1 MAEALFSVLIEQLAS
16 IIQKQV
22 QQEVRLVVGVEKE
35 VAKLTSNFKTIEVV
49 LKNAEE
55 RQVKEVDVR
64 QWLERLKDV
73 SYEMDDLLDEWSPEI
88 LKQQIQQ
95 QEAGNAG
102 STSTTKKVCF
112 CVPAPWFCF
121 GQVSQVTLRRDI
133 AVKIKELNERLAL
146 IASERQNYNFQYT
159 KREIERQK
167 SSSFVDKT
175 FGRVDEKDKVVEKLL
190 SGSGQGGAT
199 CLVIP
204 IIGMGGIGKT
214 TLAQLAY
221 NDEKV
226 QGHFHTRIWVCVSDP
241 FDEIK
246 IAKAI
251 IEGMKKET
259 PASNELHTL
268 KSIIHESVKGK
279 KFLLV
284 LDDVWNQDYLKW
296 EQLKLP
302 LQNGAVGSRILVT
315 TRKEEV
321 ARMVGVS
328 TDMVNLEVL
337 SEDNCWALFY
347 HIALADREKNESNGL
362 ESIGKQI
369 VKKCK
374 GLPLA
379 AKALGGLMRY
389 KKMRKEWEDVLNN
402 EIWELDG
409 VEEQVFQPLL
419 LSYYDLAPA
428 IKRCLLYCVI
438 FPKDYNIVKDE
449 LIELWMS
456 QNYLNSIGN
465 KEKEA
470 VGEMYFDNLVMRSFF
485 QEFEKDNLGNITG
498 CKMHDVVHDFLQF
511 LTKNEC
517 LVLEAEDG
525 NNKRIMEFDGYKKVR
540 HLTLMF
546 APNGPLI
553 PSSLCNCKNLWT
565 LATFDSKITSFGR
578 ELISQ
583 VKCLRML
590 NLSHNSLKEVPNKVG
605 ELAHL
610 RYLDLSYNH
619 DLMKLPDTNLINLQ
633 TLRLI
638 YCWALEILPEGMGKL
653 INLQHLH
660 VMGCVDLKLPKGIA
674 RLKSLRMLDVV
685 YIHGNDD
692 VDNNKEALFEL
703 SDLRNMDQLRGSFC
717 IWFGTDLKDVRQA
730 EKGHLVNKN
739 CLVSLKLSFFSD
751 TWQPK
756 PIQEETMNAL
766 QPPPNLES
774 LFIEGYCG
782 TTLRP
787 HWMTSLNKLRSLTL
801 QYCHFVECVPPLG
814 RLESLE
820 VLVIYKWPRVKKV
833 GVEFLGIDGTIETQ
847 TSSSPLILFPN
858 LKTLLFDSLYTWE
871 EWEGMTG
878 WSEEGDSQNTIT
890 IMPCLSSLLIYDCG
904 VLRTLPNFLRNT
916 PLKKL
921 VIDENYYPT
930 LAQGCRKE
938 GGEWP
943 KISHIP
949 NIKVGKEFVQKD
961 GVYQIDDDEMP
972 SVASTS
978 SSGIKKFL
986 KNCLGLGLAL
996 PGQALI
1002 RANDPHFQILAVEG
1016 IFWHAKRKVSFEF
1029 TL

>member
-1 MAEALFSVLIEQLAS
+1 MAEALISVLLEQLAS
-16 IIQKQV
+16 II
-22 QQEVRLVVGVEKE
+22 QQEVRLVVGVKKE
-35 VAKLTSNFKTIEVV
+35 VAKLTSNFKDIEVV
-49 LKNAEE
+49 LENAEE

-73 SYEMDDLLDEWSPEI
+73 SYEMDDVLDKWSTEI
-88 LKQQIQQ
+88 LKHHIQK

-102 STSTTKKVCF
+102 STSTIKKVCF
-112 CVPAPWFCF
+112 CIPAPWFCF
-121 GQVSQVTLRRDI
+121 GRQVVLCHDI

-146 IASERQNYNFQYT
+146 IASERQKYDFQSA
-159 KREIERQK
+159 KRGIEQIERQK

-175 FGRVDEKDKVVEKLL
+175 FGRVDEKDKVVEKLV
-190 SGSGQGGAT
+190 SGNGQGGET

-226 QGHFHTRIWVCVSDP
+226 QAHFNSRIWVCVSDP

-251 IEGMKKET
+251 IEGLTKET
-259 PASNELHTL
+259 PTSNELQTL

-284 LDDVWNQDYLKW
+284 LDDVWNQDYGKW

-321 ARMVGVS
+321 ARMVGAHH
-328 TDMVNLEVL
+328 MVNLEVL
-337 SEDNCWALFY
+337 SEENCWALFY
-347 HIALADREKNESNGL
+347 HIALADREKNESKVL
-362 ESIGKQI
+362 EFIGKEI

-374 GLPLA
+374 GLPLL
-379 AKALGGLMRY
+379 AKTMGGLMRY
-389 KKMRKEWEDVLNN
+389 KKTKKEWEDVLNSK
-402 EIWELDG
+402 IWKLDV

-438 FPKDYNIVKDE
+438 FPKDYEIAKDE

-456 QNYLNSIGN
+456 QNYLNSIEN

-470 VGEMYFDNLVMRSFF
+470 VGEIYFNNLVTRSFF
-485 QEFEKDNLGNITG
+485 QEFEEDELGNITG

-517 LVLEAEDG
+517 LVLEAEGG

-546 APNGPLI
+546 APEGPLI
-553 PSSLCNCKNLWT
+553 SSSLCICKNLRT
-565 LATFDSKITSFGR
+565 LATFDSKITSFGQ

-583 VKCLRML
+583 VKCLRTL
-590 NLSHNSLKEVPNKVG
+590 NLRRNSLKEVPNEIG
-605 ELAHL
+605 ELIHL
-610 RYLDLSYNH
+610 RYLDLSDND
-619 DLMKLPDTNLINLQ
+619 DLMKLPDTVCNLINLQ

-638 YCWALEILPEGMGKL
+638 RCTNLERLPEGMGKL

-660 VMGCVDLKLPKGIA
+660 VRWCRSLKLPKGIA
-674 RLKSLRMLDVV
+674 RLTSLQTLDEV
-685 YIHGNDD
+685 YIRGNDD

-703 SDLRNMDQLRGSFC
+703 SDLGNMDQLRGSFQ
-717 IWFGTDLKDVRQA
+717 IEFLEDLKDARQA
-730 EKGHLVNKN
+730 EQAHLVNKN
-739 CLVSLKLSFFSD
+739 CLVSLELRFFFGGTDEIPLVAS
-751 TWQPK
+751 
-756 PIQEETMNAL
+756 QEETLNAL

-774 LFIEGYCG
+774 FSIYHYSG

-801 QYCHFVECVPPLG
+801 QYCNFVEFVPPLG

-820 VLVIYKWPRVKKV
+820 VFYIVSWSRVKKV

-847 TSSSPLILFPN
+847 TSSSPLILFPS
-858 LKTLLFDSLYTWE
+858 LKTLQFYSMPMWE

-878 WSEEGDSQNTIT
+878 WSEEEDSQKTIT
-890 IMPCLSSLLIYDCG
+890 IMPCLSSLQIYNCG

-916 PLKKL
+916 HHLKEL
-921 VIDENYYPT
+921 VIDGYNCSPT
-930 LAQGCRKE
+930 LAQGCRK
-938 GGEWP
+938 GRGEWP

-949 NIKVGKEFVQKD
+949 NIKVGFEFVQKD
-961 GVYQIDDDEMP
+961 GVYQADDDETP
-972 SVASTS
+972 SAASTS
-978 SSGIKKFL
+978 SSG
-986 KNCLGLGLAL
+986 N
-996 PGQALI
+996 
-1002 RANDPHFQILAVEG
+1002 VY
-1016 IFWHAKRKVSFEF
+1016 
-1029 TL
+1029 

>member
-1 MAEALFSVLIEQLAS
+1 MAEALISVLLEQLAS
-16 IIQKQV
+16 IIQ
-22 QQEVRLVVGVEKE
+22 QEVRLVMGVRKE
-35 VAKLTSNFKTIEVV
+35 VAKLTSNFKDIEVV
-49 LKNAEE
+49 LENAEE

-73 SYEMDDLLDEWSPEI
+73 SYEMDDVLDKWSTEI
-88 LKQQIQQ
+88 LKQHIQK

-112 CVPAPWFCF
+112 CIPTPWFCF
-121 GQVSQVTLRRDI
+121 GRQVVLRHDI

-146 IASERQNYNFQYT
+146 IASERQKYDFQST
-159 KREIERQK
+159 KRRIEQIERQK
-167 SSSFVDKT
+167 SSSFIDKT
-175 FGRVDEKDKVVEKLL
+175 FGRVDEKDRVVEKLV
-190 SGSGQGGAT
+190 SGNGQGGAT

-226 QGHFHTRIWVCVSDP
+226 QAHFNTRIWVCVSDP

-251 IEGMKKET
+251 IEGLTKET
-259 PASNELHTL
+259 PASNELQTL

-284 LDDVWNQDYLKW
+284 LDDVWNQDYGKW

-321 ARMVGVS
+321 ARMVGAHHI
-328 TDMVNLEVL
+328 VNLEVL
-337 SEDNCWALFY
+337 SEENCWALFY
-347 HIALADREKNESNGL
+347 HIALADREKNESKVL
-362 ESIGKQI
+362 EFIGKEI

-374 GLPLA
+374 GLPLL
-379 AKALGGLMRY
+379 AKTMGGLMRY
-389 KKMRKEWEDVLNN
+389 KKTKKEWEDVLNSK
-402 EIWELDG
+402 IWKLDV

-438 FPKDYNIVKDE
+438 FPKDYEIAKDE
-449 LIELWMS
+449 LIELWIS
-456 QNYLNSIGN
+456 QNYLNSIEN

-485 QEFEKDNLGNITG
+485 QEFQKDDLGNIMG

-517 LVLEAEDG
+517 LVLEAEGG
-525 NNKRIMEFDGYKKVR
+525 NNKRIMEFDGYNKVR

-546 APNGPLI
+546 APEGPLI
-553 PSSLCNCKNLWT
+553 PSSLCNCKNLRT
-565 LATFDSKITSFGR
+565 LATFDSKIASFGR

-583 VKCLRML
+583 VKCLRTL
-590 NLSHNSLKEVPNKVG
+590 NLRRNSLKEVPNEVG

-610 RYLDLSYNH
+610 RYLDLSSNH
-619 DLMKLPDTNLINLQ
+619 DLMKLPDTMCNLINLQ
-633 TLRLI
+633 TLRLMS
-638 YCWALEILPEGMGKL
+638 CWALERLPEGMGKL

-660 VMGCVDLKLPKGIA
+660 VRWCRRLKLPKGIA
-674 RLKSLRMLDVV
+674 RLTSLRTLDEVC
-685 YIHGNDD
+685 IHDDDD

-703 SDLRNMDQLRGSFC
+703 SDLRNMDQLRGSFR
-717 IWFGTDLKDVRQA
+717 IWFKKDLKDARQA
-730 EKGHLVNKN
+730 EKAHLVNKN
-739 CLVSLKLSFFSD
+739 CLVSLEFKFPLAD
-751 TWQPK
+751 ETAQH
-756 PIQEETMNAL
+756 IAEETLNAL

-774 LFIEGYCG
+774 LSISGYRG

-801 QYCHFVECVPPLG
+801 EYCQFVEFVPPLG

-820 VLVIYKWPRVKKV
+820 VLIIFSWDRLKKV

-847 TSSSPLILFPN
+847 TSSSPLILFPS
-858 LKTLLFDSLYTWE
+858 LKRLEFNYMPMWE

-878 WSEEGDSQNTIT
+878 WSEEEDSHKTIT
-890 IMPCLSSLLIYDCG
+890 IMPSLSSLQITDCR
-904 VLRTLPNFLRNT
+904 VLKTLPNFLRNT
-916 PLKKL
+916 PLKEL
-921 VIDENYYPT
+921 VIDEECSPA
-930 LAQGCRKE
+930 LAQGCRK
-938 GGEWP
+938 GRGEWP

-949 NIKVGKEFVQKD
+949 NIEVGFEFVQKD
-961 GVYQIDDDEMP
+961 GVYQIDDDEP
-972 SVASTS
+972 PRAASTS
-978 SSGIKKFL
+978 SSGIKKIL
-986 KNCLGLGLAL
+986 KNCLGLGLSL
-996 PGQALI
+996 PG
-1002 RANDPHFQILAVEG
+1002 
-1016 IFWHAKRKVSFEF
+1016 
-1029 TL
+1029 

>member
-1 MAEALFSVLIEQLAS
+1 MAEALISVLIEQLAS

-49 LKNAEE
+49 LNNAEE

-73 SYEMDDLLDEWSPEI
+73 SYEMDDLLDEWSTEI

-95 QEAGNAG
+95 QEEAGNAS

-112 CVPAPWFCF
+112 CIPAPWFCF

-146 IASERQNYNFQYT
+146 IVSERQNYNFQYT
-159 KREIERQK
+159 KREIEQIERQK

-214 TLAQLAY
+214 TFAQLAY

-226 QGHFHTRIWVCVSDP
+226 QAHFHTRIWVCVSDP

-251 IEGMKKET
+251 IEGLKKET

-302 LQNGAVGSRILVT
+302 LQNGAAGSRILVT

-321 ARMVGVS
+321 ARMVGAF

-347 HIALADREKNESNGL
+347 HIALSDREKNESNGL

-379 AKALGGLMRY
+379 AKALGGLMRC
-389 KKMRKEWEDVLNN
+389 KKTRKEWEDVLNSK
-402 EIWELDG
+402 IWEVDE

-428 IKRCLLYCVI
+428 IKRCLLHCVI

-517 LVLEAEDG
+517 LVLEAEGG

-590 NLSHNSLKEVPNKVG
+590 NLSHNSLKEVPNEVG
-605 ELAHL
+605 ELTHL

-619 DLMKLPDTNLINLQ
+619 DLMKLPNTMCNLINLQ

-638 YCWALEILPEGMGKL
+638 YCGALEILPEGMRKL

-660 VMGCVDLKLPKGIA
+660 VWGCRSLKLPKGIA
-674 RLKSLRMLDVV
+674 RLTSLRMLDVV
-685 YIHGNDD
+685 YIHGDD
-692 VDNNKEALFEL
+692 GVDNNKEALFEL
-703 SDLRNMDQLRGSFC
+703 SDLRNIDQLRGSFC

-730 EKGHLVNKN
+730 EKAHLVNKN
-739 CLVSLKLSFFSD
+739 CLA
-751 TWQPK
+751 T
-756 PIQEETMNAL
+756 
-766 QPPPNLES
+766 
-774 LFIEGYCG
+774 
-782 TTLRP
+782 
-787 HWMTSLNKLRSLTL
+787 
-801 QYCHFVECVPPLG
+801 
-814 RLESLE
+814 
-820 VLVIYKWPRVKKV
+820 
-833 GVEFLGIDGTIETQ
+833 
-847 TSSSPLILFPN
+847 
-858 LKTLLFDSLYTWE
+858 
-871 EWEGMTG
+871 
-878 WSEEGDSQNTIT
+878 
-890 IMPCLSSLLIYDCG
+890 
-904 VLRTLPNFLRNT
+904 
-916 PLKKL
+916 
-921 VIDENYYPT
+921 
-930 LAQGCRKE
+930 
-938 GGEWP
+938 
-943 KISHIP
+943 
-949 NIKVGKEFVQKD
+949 
-961 GVYQIDDDEMP
+961 
-972 SVASTS
+972 VA
-978 SSGIKKFL
+978 
-986 KNCLGLGLAL
+986 
-996 PGQALI
+996 
-1002 RANDPHFQILAVEG
+1002 PHFGPIG
-1016 IFWHAKRKVSFEF
+1016 
-1029 TL
+1029 

>member
-1 MAEALFSVLIEQLAS
+1 MAEALISVLIEQLAS

-22 QQEVRLVVGVEKE
+22 LQEVRLVVGVEKE
-35 VAKLTSNFKTIEVV
+35 VAKLTSNFETIEVV

-55 RQVKEVDVR
+55 RQVKEMDVR

-73 SYEMDDLLDEWSPEI
+73 SYEMDDVLDEWSTEI

-95 QEAGNAG
+95 QEKEAGNAG

-112 CVPAPWFCF
+112 CIPAPWFCF

-146 IASERQNYNFQYT
+146 IASERQNFNLQYT
-159 KREIERQK
+159 KREIEQIVREK

-190 SGSGQGGAT
+190 SGSGQGEAT

-226 QGHFHTRIWVCVSDP
+226 QAHFNNRIWVCVSDP

-251 IEGMKKET
+251 IEGLKKET
-259 PASNELHTL
+259 PASNELQTL
-268 KSIIHESVKGK
+268 KSIIDESVKGK

-284 LDDVWNQDYLKW
+284 LDDVWNQDYSKW
-296 EQLKLP
+296 KQLMLP

-321 ARMVGVS
+321 ARMVVGAS
-328 TDMVNLEVL
+328 TDIVNLEVL
-337 SEDNCWALFY
+337 SEENCWALFY
-347 HIALADREKNESNGL
+347 HIALADREKRESKVL
-362 ESIGKQI
+362 EFIGKEI

-374 GLPLA
+374 GLPLV
-379 AKALGGLMRY
+379 AKTLGGLMRY
-389 KKMRKEWEDVLNN
+389 KKTRKEWEDVLNSK
-402 EIWELDG
+402 IWELDV

-438 FPKDYNIVKDE
+438 FPKDYEIAKDE

-456 QNYLNSIGN
+456 QNYLNSIRN
-465 KEKEA
+465 KEKEV

-485 QEFEKDNLGNITG
+485 QEFKKDDLGNITG

-517 LVLEAEDG
+517 LVLEAEGG
-525 NNKRIMEFDGYKKVR
+525 NTTKRRMEFNGDNKFR
-540 HLTLMF
+540 HLTLIF
-546 APNGPLI
+546 APKGPLI
-553 PSSLCNCKNLWT
+553 PSSLCNYKNLWT
-565 LATFDSKITSFGR
+565 LATFDSKITSFGQ

-583 VKCLRML
+583 VKCLRTL
-590 NLSHNSLKEVPNKVG
+590 NLSSNSITEVPNEVG

-610 RYLDLSYNH
+610 RYLDLSWNYR
-619 DLMKLPDTNLINLQ
+619 LIKLPDTVCNLINLQ

-638 YCWALEILPEGMGKL
+638 NCMALERLPEGMGKL
-653 INLQHLH
+653 INLQHLY
-660 VMGCVDLKLPKGIA
+660 VMGCFRLKLPKGIA
-674 RLKSLRMLDVV
+674 RLTSLRRLDEVC
-685 YIHGNDD
+685 IHGDDD

-703 SDLRNMDQLRGSFC
+703 SDLRNMDQLRGSFR
-717 IWFGTDLKDVRQA
+717 IEFLEDLKDARQA
-730 EKGHLVNKN
+730 EKAHLVNKN
-739 CLVSLKLSFFSD
+739 CLVSLEFKFPSVR
-751 TWQPK
+751 TMQH
-756 PIQEETMNAL
+756 IEEEIVNAL
-766 QPPPNLES
+766 QPHPNLES
-774 LFIEGYCG
+774 LSIIHYNG

-801 QYCHFVECVPPLG
+801 DFFKFVEFVPPLG

-820 VLVIYKWPRVKKV
+820 VLKIEDWRSLKKV

-847 TSSSPLILFPN
+847 TSSSSSLILFPS
-858 LKTLLFDSLYTWE
+858 LKRLEFTNMSMWE

-878 WSEEGDSQNTIT
+878 WSEEEDSHKTIT
-890 IMPCLSSLLIYDCG
+890 IMASLSSLRIIYCPS
-904 VLRTLPNFLRNT
+904 LKTLPNFLRNT
-916 PLKKL
+916 PLKDL
-921 VIDENYYPT
+921 VIDHYFPRT
-930 LAQGCRKE
+930 LAQGCRK
-938 GGEWP
+938 GRGEWP

-949 NIKVGKEFVQKD
+949 NIKVHGKFVQKD
-961 GVYQIDDDEMP
+961 GVYQIDDDETT
-972 SVASTS
+972 SATSTS

-986 KNCLGLGLAL
+986 
-996 PGQALI
+996 
-1002 RANDPHFQILAVEG
+1002 
-1016 IFWHAKRKVSFEF
+1016 
-1029 TL
+1029 

>member
-1 MAEALFSVLIEQLAS
+1 MAEALISVLLEQLAS

-22 QQEVRLVVGVEKE
+22 EQEVTLVVGVKKE
-35 VAKLTSNFKTIEVV
+35 VAKLSHNFKAIQVV
-49 LKNAEE
+49 LEDAEE
-55 RQVKEVDVR
+55 RQVKELNVKY
-64 QWLERLKDV
+64 WLDSLKDV
-73 SYEMDDLLDEWSPEI
+73 SYEMDDVLDEWSTEI
-88 LKQQIQQ
+88 LKQHIQKQ
-95 QEAGNAG
+95 EKEAGNAG

-112 CVPAPWFCF
+112 CIPAPWFCV
-121 GQVSQVTLRRDI
+121 GQVSQVILRRDI

-146 IASERQNYNFQYT
+146 IANERQNYNFQYM
-159 KREIERQK
+159 KRGSEQTERQK

-175 FGRVDEKDKVVEKLL
+175 FGRVDEKEILVKKLL
-190 SGSGQGGAT
+190 SESGQGGAT

-226 QGHFHTRIWVCVSDP
+226 QAHFDNRIWVCVSDP

-251 IEGMKKET
+251 IDGLKKENS
-259 PASNELHTL
+259 PASNELQIL
-268 KSIIHESVKGK
+268 LQFIHESVKGM

-284 LDDVWNQDYLKW
+284 LDDVWNQDYRKW

-302 LQNGAVGSRILVT
+302 LQNGALGSRILVT

-321 ARMVGVS
+321 ARMMGAS
-328 TDMVNLEVL
+328 TDIVNLKVL
-337 SEDNCWALFY
+337 SEENCWALFY
-347 HIALADREKNESNGL
+347 HIALADRERNESKGL
-362 ESIGKQI
+362 EFIGKEI

-389 KKMRKEWEDVLNN
+389 KEMRKQWEDVLNSK
-402 EIWELDG
+402 IWEVDG

-419 LSYYDLAPA
+419 LSYYDLAPT

-485 QEFEKDNLGNITG
+485 QEFEEDELGNITG

-517 LVLEAEDG
+517 LVLEAEGG

-540 HLTLMF
+540 HLTLML
-546 APNGPLI
+546 APYGPLI
-553 PSSLCNCKNLWT
+553 PSSLCNCKNLRT
-565 LATFDSKITSFGR
+565 LATFDSKIASFGR

-583 VKCLRML
+583 VKCLRTL
-590 NLSHNSLKEVPNKVG
+590 NLRRNSLKEVPNEIG
-605 ELAHL
+605 ELIHL
-610 RYLDLSYNH
+610 RYLDLSNND
-619 DLMKLPDTNLINLQ
+619 DLMKLPDIVCNLINLQ
-633 TLRLI
+633 TLRLVG
-638 YCWALEILPEGMGKL
+638 CTNLERLPEGIGKL

-660 VMGCVDLKLPKGIA
+660 VKYCPSLKLPKGIA
-674 RLKSLRMLDVV
+674 RLTSLQTLDEV
-685 YIHGNDD
+685 YIRGNDD

-703 SDLRNMDQLRGSFC
+703 SDLRNMEQLRGSFQ
-717 IWFGTDLKDVRQA
+717 IEFLEDLKDARQA
-730 EKGHLVNKN
+730 EQAHLVNKN
-739 CLVSLKLSFFSD
+739 CLVSLELRFFFGGTDEIPLVAS
-751 TWQPK
+751 
-756 PIQEETMNAL
+756 QEETLNAL

-774 LFIEGYCG
+774 FSIYHYSG

-801 QYCHFVECVPPLG
+801 RYCKFVEFVPPLG

-820 VLVIYKWPRVKKV
+820 VLKIHAWDSLKKV

-847 TSSSPLILFPN
+847 TSSSPLILFPS
-858 LKTLLFDSLYTWE
+858 LKTLQFSHLYKWE

-878 WSEEGDSQNTIT
+878 WSEEEDSHKTIT
-890 IMPCLSSLLIYDCG
+890 LMPCLSSLRIISCYSLK
-904 VLRTLPNFLRNT
+904 TLPNFLRNT
-916 PLKKL
+916 PLKEL
-921 VIDENYYPT
+921 AIDEHWSPT
-930 LAQGCRKE
+930 SPVAQGCRK
-938 GGEWP
+938 GRGEWP

-949 NIKVGKEFVQKD
+949 NIKVGFEFVQKD
-961 GVYQIDDDEMP
+961 GVYQADDDETP
-972 SVASTS
+972 SAASTS
-978 SSGIKKFL
+978 SSG
-986 KNCLGLGLAL
+986 N
-996 PGQALI
+996 
-1002 RANDPHFQILAVEG
+1002 VY
-1016 IFWHAKRKVSFEF
+1016 
-1029 TL
+1029 

>member
-1 MAEALFSVLIEQLAS
+1 MAEALISVLIEQLAS

-35 VAKLTSNFKTIEVV
+35 LAKLTSNFKTIEVV

-73 SYEMDDLLDEWSPEI
+73 SYEMDDLLDEWSTEI

-95 QEAGNAG
+95 QEEEAGNAG

-112 CVPAPWFCF
+112 CIPAPWFCF
-121 GQVSQVTLRRDI
+121 GQVSQVTLRLDI

-146 IASERQNYNFQYT
+146 IASERQNFNLQYT
-159 KREIERQK
+159 TREIEQIERQK

-204 IIGMGGIGKT
+204 ITGMGGIGKT

-226 QGHFHTRIWVCVSDP
+226 QAHFHTRIWVCVSDP

-251 IEGMKKET
+251 IEGLKKET

-284 LDDVWNQDYLKW
+284 LDDVWNQDYRKW

-321 ARMVGVS
+321 ARMVGAS
-328 TDMVNLEVL
+328 TDMVNLDVL
-337 SEDNCWALFY
+337 SEENCWALFY
-347 HIALADREKNESNGL
+347 HIALSDREKNESNGL

-389 KKMRKEWEDVLNN
+389 KKTRKEWEDVLNSK
-402 EIWELDG
+402 IWEVDG

-419 LSYYDLAPA
+419 LSYYDLAPT

-470 VGEMYFDNLVMRSFF
+470 IGEMYFDNLVMRSFF
-485 QEFEKDNLGNITG
+485 QEFEKDGLGNITG

-517 LVLEAEDG
+517 FVFEAEGG
-525 NNKRIMEFDGYKKVR
+525 NNKRIMEFDGYNKVR

-546 APNGPLI
+546 APEGPLI
-553 PSSLCNCKNLWT
+553 PSSLCNCKNLRT
-565 LATFDSKITSFGR
+565 LATFDSKITNFGR

-583 VKCLRML
+583 VKCLRTL
-590 NLSHNSLKEVPNKVG
+590 NLSRNSLKEVPNEVG

-610 RYLDLSYNH
+610 RYLDLSDNVH
-619 DLMKLPDTNLINLQ
+619 LMKLPDTMCNLINLQ

-638 YCWALEILPEGMGKL
+638 WCTNLERLPEGMGKL

-660 VMGCVDLKLPKGIA
+660 VKYCPSLKLPKGIA
-674 RLKSLRMLDVV
+674 RLTSLRRLDEV
-685 YIHGNDD
+685 YIRGNDD

-703 SDLRNMDQLRGSFC
+703 SDLRNMDQLRGSFR
-717 IWFGTDLKDVRQA
+717 IEFLEDLKDARQA
-730 EKGHLVNKN
+730 EQAHLVNKN
-739 CLVSLKLSFFSD
+739 CLVSLEFEFPLA
-751 TWQPK
+751 
-756 PIQEETMNAL
+756 EETEQHIEEETVNAL
-766 QPPPNLES
+766 QPHPNLES
-774 LFIEGYCG
+774 LSIKFYSG
-782 TTLRP
+782 TRLRP

-801 QYCHFVECVPPLG
+801 KYCKFVEFVPPLG

-820 VLVIYKWPRVKKV
+820 VLIIVNWERLKKV

-847 TSSSPLILFPN
+847 TSSSPLILFPS
-858 LKTLLFDSLYTWE
+858 LKRLEFNDMPMWE

-878 WSEEGDSQNTIT
+878 WSEEEDSHKTIT
-890 IMPCLSSLLIYDCG
+890 IMPSLSSLLIYNCG

-916 PLKKL
+916 HHLKEL
-921 VIDENYYPT
+921 VIDEGFHYPKSPV
-930 LAQGCRKE
+930 AQGCQKGR
-938 GGEWP
+938 GEWP

-949 NIKVGKEFVQKD
+949 NIKVGYEFVQKD

-972 SVASTS
+972 SAASTS
-978 SSGIKKFL
+978 SSG
-986 KNCLGLGLAL
+986 N
-996 PGQALI
+996 
-1002 RANDPHFQILAVEG
+1002 VY
-1016 IFWHAKRKVSFEF
+1016 
-1029 TL
+1029 

>member
-1 MAEALFSVLIEQLAS
+1 
-16 IIQKQV
+16 
-22 QQEVRLVVGVEKE
+22 
-35 VAKLTSNFKTIEVV
+35 
-49 LKNAEE
+49 
-55 RQVKEVDVR
+55 
-64 QWLERLKDV
+64 
-73 SYEMDDLLDEWSPEI
+73 
-88 LKQQIQQ
+88 
-95 QEAGNAG
+95 
-102 STSTTKKVCF
+102 
-112 CVPAPWFCF
+112 
-121 GQVSQVTLRRDI
+121 
-133 AVKIKELNERLAL
+133 
-146 IASERQNYNFQYT
+146 
-159 KREIERQK
+159 
-167 SSSFVDKT
+167 
-175 FGRVDEKDKVVEKLL
+175 
-190 SGSGQGGAT
+190 
-199 CLVIP
+199 
-204 IIGMGGIGKT
+204 
-214 TLAQLAY
+214 
-221 NDEKV
+221 
-226 QGHFHTRIWVCVSDP
+226 
-241 FDEIK
+241 
-246 IAKAI
+246 
-251 IEGMKKET
+251 
-259 PASNELHTL
+259 
-268 KSIIHESVKGK
+268 
-279 KFLLV
+279 
-284 LDDVWNQDYLKW
+284 
-296 EQLKLP
+296 
-302 LQNGAVGSRILVT
+302 
-315 TRKEEV
+315 
-321 ARMVGVS
+321 
-328 TDMVNLEVL
+328 MVNLEVL
-337 SEDNCWALFY
+337 SEENCWALFY
-347 HIALADREKNESNGL
+347 HIALADREKNESKGL
-362 ESIGKQI
+362 EFIGKEI

-379 AKALGGLMRY
+379 AKALGGLMRC
-389 KKMRKEWEDVLNN
+389 KKTRKEWEDVLNSK
-402 EIWELDG
+402 IWEVDE

-517 LVLEAEDG
+517 LVLEAEGG

-590 NLSHNSLKEVPNKVG
+590 NLSHNSLKEVPNEVG
-605 ELAHL
+605 ELTHL

-619 DLMKLPDTNLINLQ
+619 DLMKLPNTMCNLINLQ

-638 YCWALEILPEGMGKL
+638 YCGALEILPEGMRKL

-660 VMGCVDLKLPKGIA
+660 VWGCRSLKLPKGIA
-674 RLKSLRMLDVV
+674 RLTSLRMLDVV
-685 YIHGNDD
+685 YIHGDD
-692 VDNNKEALFEL
+692 GVDNNKEALFEL
-703 SDLRNMDQLRGSFC
+703 SDLRNIDQLRGSFC

-730 EKGHLVNKN
+730 EKAHLVNKN
-739 CLVSLKLSFFSD
+739 CLVSLKLSFFSGTLLWHHTSAPLD
-751 TWQPK
+751 DVVKQIEK
-756 PIQEETMNAL
+756 PYPSIL
-766 QPPPNLES
+766 PL
-774 LFIEGYCG
+774 
-782 TTLRP
+782 
-787 HWMTSLNKLRSLTL
+787 
-801 QYCHFVECVPPLG
+801 VEFVPPLG

-820 VLVIYKWPRVKKV
+820 VLVIYKWLSVKKV

-847 TSSSPLILFPN
+847 ASSSPLILFPN
-858 LKTLLFDSLYTWE
+858 LKTLEFNSLYTWE

-878 WSEEGDSQNTIT
+878 WSEEGDSQKTIK

-930 LAQGCRKE
+930 LAQGCRKG

-961 GVYQIDDDEMP
+961 GVYQTDDDEMP

-978 SSGIKKFL
+978 SSANNLEPEVGTVEDKTDE
-986 KNCLGLGLAL
+986 GED
-996 PGQALI
+996 Q
-1002 RANDPHFQILAVEG
+1002 NDP
-1016 IFWHAKRKVSFEF
+1016 WKY
-1029 TL
+1029 

>member
-1 MAEALFSVLIEQLAS
+1 MAEALISVLLEQLAS

-22 QQEVRLVVGVEKE
+22 EQEVTLVVGVKKE
-35 VAKLTSNFKTIEVV
+35 VAKLSHNFKAIQVV
-49 LKNAEE
+49 LEDAEE
-55 RQVKEVDVR
+55 RQVKELNVKY
-64 QWLERLKDV
+64 WLDSLKDV
-73 SYEMDDLLDEWSPEI
+73 SYEMDDVLDEWSTEI
-88 LKQQIQQ
+88 LKQHIQKQ
-95 QEAGNAG
+95 EKEAGNAG

-112 CVPAPWFCF
+112 CIPAPWFCV
-121 GQVSQVTLRRDI
+121 GQVSQVILRRDI

-146 IASERQNYNFQYT
+146 IANERQNYNFQYM
-159 KREIERQK
+159 KRGSEQIERQK

-175 FGRVDEKDKVVEKLL
+175 FGRVDEKEILVKKLL
-190 SGSGQGGAT
+190 SESGQGGAT

-204 IIGMGGIGKT
+204 ITGMGGIGKT

-226 QGHFHTRIWVCVSDP
+226 QAHFDNRIWVCVSDP

-251 IEGMKKET
+251 IDGLKKENS
-259 PASNELHTL
+259 PASNELQIL
-268 KSIIHESVKGK
+268 LQFIHESVKGM

-284 LDDVWNQDYLKW
+284 LDDVWNQDYRKW

-315 TRKEEV
+315 TRKGEV
-321 ARMVGVS
+321 ARMMGAS
-328 TDMVNLEVL
+328 TDIVNLKVL
-337 SEDNCWALFY
+337 SEENCWALFY
-347 HIALADREKNESNGL
+347 HIALADRERNESKGL
-362 ESIGKQI
+362 EFIGKEI

-389 KKMRKEWEDVLNN
+389 KEMRKQWEDVLNSKIWN
-402 EIWELDG
+402 VEEI
-409 VEEQVFQPLL
+409 EEQVFQPLL

-428 IKRCLLYCVI
+428 IKHCLLYCVI

-456 QNYLNSIGN
+456 QNYLNSIRN

-485 QEFEKDNLGNITG
+485 QEFEKDDLGNITG

-517 LVLEAEDG
+517 LVLEAEGG

-546 APNGPLI
+546 APKGPLI
-553 PSSLCNCKNLWT
+553 SSSLCNCKNLRT
-565 LATFDSKITSFGR
+565 LATFDSKITSFGQ

-583 VKCLRML
+583 VKCLRTL
-590 NLSHNSLKEVPNKVG
+590 NLRRNSLKEVSNEIG
-605 ELAHL
+605 ELVHL
-610 RYLDLSYNH
+610 RYLDLSYNNV
-619 DLMKLPDTNLINLQ
+619 LMKLPDTVCNLFNLQ

-638 YCWALEILPEGMGKL
+638 SCWALERLPEGMGKL

-660 VMGCVDLKLPKGIA
+660 VRWCRSPKLPKGIA
-674 RLKSLRMLDVV
+674 RLTSLRTLDEV
-685 YIHGNDD
+685 YIHGDDD

-703 SDLRNMDQLRGSFC
+703 SDLRNMDQLRGSFR
-717 IWFGTDLKDVRQA
+717 IEFLENLKDAKQA
-730 EKGHLVNKN
+730 EKAHLVNKN
-739 CLVSLKLSFFSD
+739 CLVSLEFEFPLA
-751 TWQPK
+751 
-756 PIQEETMNAL
+756 EETEQHIEEETVNAL
-766 QPPPNLES
+766 QPHPNLES
-774 LFIEGYCG
+774 LSIKFYSG
-782 TTLRP
+782 TRLRP

-801 QYCHFVECVPPLG
+801 KYCKFVEFVPPLG

-820 VLVIYKWPRVKKV
+820 VLEISNWNRLKKV

-847 TSSSPLILFPN
+847 TSSSPLILFPS
-858 LKTLLFDSLYTWE
+858 LKRLEFQFMPMWE

-878 WSEEGDSQNTIT
+878 WSEEEDSHKTIT
-890 IMPCLSSLLIYDCG
+890 LMPCLSSLRINCCYSLK
-904 VLRTLPNFLRNT
+904 TLPNFLRNT
-916 PLKKL
+916 PLKEL
-921 VIDENYYPT
+921 VIDEGFYEISPV
-930 LAQGCRKE
+930 AQGCRK
-938 GGEWP
+938 GRGEWP

-949 NIKVGKEFVQKD
+949 NIKVGKEFVQRD
-961 GVYQIDDDEMP
+961 GVYQTDDDETTP
-972 SVASTS
+972 SPASTS
-978 SSGIKKFL
+978 SFG
-986 KNCLGLGLAL
+986 NVC
-996 PGQALI
+996 
-1002 RANDPHFQILAVEG
+1002 
-1016 IFWHAKRKVSFEF
+1016 
-1029 TL
+1029 

>member
-1 MAEALFSVLIEQLAS
+1 MAEALISVLLEQLAS

-22 QQEVRLVVGVEKE
+22 EQEVRLVVDVKKE
-35 VAKLTSNFKTIEVV
+35 VAKLTRNFKAIQVV
-49 LKNAEE
+49 LENAEE
-55 RQVKEVDVR
+55 RQMKEVDVR
-64 QWLERLKDV
+64 YWLDSFKDV
-73 SYEMDDLLDEWSPEI
+73 SYEMDDVLDEWSTEI
-88 LKQQIQQ
+88 LKQHIQK
-95 QEAGNAG
+95 QEKEAI
-102 STSTTKKVCF
+102 
-112 CVPAPWFCF
+112 PAPWFCV
-121 GQVSQVTLRRDI
+121 GQVSQVILHRDI

-146 IASERQNYNFQYT
+146 IANERQNYNFQCM
-159 KREIERQK
+159 KRGSEQIERQK

-175 FGRVDEKDKVVEKLL
+175 FGRVDEKEILVKKLL
-190 SGSGQGGAT
+190 SESGQGGAT

-226 QGHFHTRIWVCVSDP
+226 QAHFDNRIWVCVSDP

-251 IEGMKKET
+251 IDGLKKENS
-259 PASNELHTL
+259 PASNELQIL
-268 KSIIHESVKGK
+268 LQFIHESVKDM

-284 LDDVWNQDYLKW
+284 LDDVWNQDYRKW

-302 LQNGAVGSRILVT
+302 LQNGDVGSRILVT

-321 ARMVGVS
+321 ARMMGAS
-328 TDMVNLEVL
+328 TDIVNLKVL
-337 SEDNCWALFY
+337 SEENCWALFY
-347 HIALADREKNESNGL
+347 HIALADRERNESKGL
-362 ESIGKQI
+362 EFIGKEI

-389 KKMRKEWEDVLNN
+389 KEMRKQWEDVLNSKIWN
-402 EIWELDG
+402 VEEIK
-409 VEEQVFQPLL
+409 EQVFQPLL
-419 LSYYDLAPA
+419 LSYYDLAPT
-428 IKRCLLYCVI
+428 IKHCLLYCVI

-470 VGEMYFDNLVMRSFF
+470 IGEMYFDNLVMRSFF
-485 QEFEKDNLGNITG
+485 QEFKKDGLGNITG

-517 LVLEAEDG
+517 FVFEAEGG
-525 NNKRIMEFDGYKKVR
+525 NTTKRRMEFNGDNKFR

-546 APNGPLI
+546 APEGPLI
-553 PSSLCNCKNLWT
+553 PSSLCNCKNLRT
-565 LATFDSKITSFGR
+565 LATFDSKIASFGR

-583 VKCLRML
+583 VKCLRTL
-590 NLSHNSLKEVPNKVG
+590 NLSRNVLKEVPNEVG

-610 RYLDLSYNH
+610 RYLDLSNNH
-619 DLMKLPDTNLINLQ
+619 DLMKLPDTMCNLINLQ

-638 YCWALEILPEGMGKL
+638 ECWALERLPEGMGKL

-660 VMGCVDLKLPKGIA
+660 VRWCGRLKLPKGIA
-674 RLKSLRMLDVV
+674 RLTSLRTLDGVR
-685 YIHGNDD
+685 IQDDDD

-703 SDLRNMDQLRGSFC
+703 SDLRNMDQLRGSFH
-717 IWFGTDLKDVRQA
+717 IWFKKDLKDARQA
-730 EKGHLVNKN
+730 EKAHLVNKN
-739 CLVSLKLSFFSD
+739 CLVSLQLRFSFSE
-751 TWQPK
+751 TAQH
-756 PIQEETMNAL
+756 IQEETLNAL

-774 LFIEGYCG
+774 LSISSYSG

-801 QYCHFVECVPPLG
+801 EYCKFVEFVPSLG

-820 VLVIYKWPRVKKV
+820 VLIIYNWNRLKKV

-847 TSSSPLILFPN
+847 TSSSPLILFPS
-858 LKTLLFDSLYTWE
+858 LKTLQFNDMPMWE

-878 WSEEGDSQNTIT
+878 WSEEEDSHKTIT
-890 IMPCLSSLLIYDCG
+890 LMPCLSSLQIYNCG
-904 VLRTLPNFLRNT
+904 LLKTLPNFLRNT
-916 PLKKL
+916 PLKEL
-921 VIDENYYPT
+921 VIDQACSPA
-930 LAQGCRKE
+930 LAEGCRK
-938 GGEWP
+938 GRGEWP

-949 NIKVGKEFVQKD
+949 NIKAGFEFVQKD
-961 GVYQIDDDEMP
+961 GVYQIDDEEP
-972 SVASTS
+972 PRAASTS
-978 SSGIKKFL
+978 SSEQEQTNDESIMEEDHAASTSSGIKTY
-986 KNCLGLGLAL
+986 
-996 PGQALI
+996 
-1002 RANDPHFQILAVEG
+1002 V
-1016 IFWHAKRKVSFEF
+1016 
-1029 TL
+1029 